1 MKKRKIEE
9 RLEMIDKHL
18 ANAEEY
24 IARNES
30 VKSSSQ
36 FHLEDWNGKSGHP
49 LWIKNHMVPQTK
61 KARARIEK
69 ALETVVSREKD
80 KKSEKR

>member
-1 MKKRKIEE
+1 MKTRKIKKQ
-9 RLEMIDKHL
+9 LEMIDKHL

-24 IARNES
+24 IARNVN

-49 LWIKNHMVPQTK
+49 LWMRDHMIPRTK
-61 KARARIEK
+61 KARAKVEK
-69 ALETVVSREKD
+69 ALERIIAKEK
-80 KKSEKR
+80 EI